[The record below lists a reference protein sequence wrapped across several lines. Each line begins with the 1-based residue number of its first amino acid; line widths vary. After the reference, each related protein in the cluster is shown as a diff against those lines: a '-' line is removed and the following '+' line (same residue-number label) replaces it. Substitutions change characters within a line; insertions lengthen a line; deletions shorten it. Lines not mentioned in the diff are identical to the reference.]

1 MENKKA
7 YLFNENKEFVG
18 EVDAQVDPLAL
29 KLLNKIE
36 YIKPENSTLE
46 PVIEEKEGFIR
57 KFDGEKWFYEEI
69 IIEEP
74 EPQPEPELTYADL
87 RRAEYPTIGDQLDMI
102 YWDKVNN
109 TNNWVDTITEIKN
122 KYPKE

>member
-7 YLFNENKEFVG
+7 YLFNENNEFLQEIDV
-18 EVDAQVDPLAL
+18 QVDPLAL

-57 KFDGEKWFYEEI
+57 KFDGKKWFYEEI

-74 EPQPEPELTYADL
+74 EPQPEPVLTYADL
-87 RRAEYPTIGDQLDMI
+87 RRAEYPSIGDQLDMI
-102 YWDKVNN
+102 YWDKINN

-122 KYPKE
+122 KYPKG

>member
-7 YLFNENKEFVG
+7 YLFNENNEFVN
-18 EVDAQVDPLAL
+18 EVDVQVDPLML
-29 KLLNKIE
+29 KLFNEIE
-36 YIKPENSTLE
+36 YILPENSTLE
-46 PVIEEKEGFIR
+46 PVIEEKDGFIR
-57 KFDGEKWFYEEI
+57 KFDGKKWFYEEI
-69 IIEEP
+69 ILPEP
-74 EPQPEPELTYADL
+74 EPQPEPTYQDL

-109 TNNWVDTITEIKN
+109 TNNWVDTITAVKN

>member
-7 YLFNENKEFVG
+7 YLFNENNEFIC
-18 EVDAQVDPLAL
+18 EIDAQVDPLAL

-57 KFDGEKWFYEEI
+57 KFDGGKWFYEKI

-74 EPQPEPELTYADL
+74 EPQPEPVLTYADL
-87 RRAEYPTIGDQLDMI
+87 RRAEYPSYGEQLDMI
-102 YWDKVNN
+102 YWDKINN
-109 TNNWVDTITEIKN
+109 TNNWVDTITDIKN

>member
-7 YLFNENKEFVG
+7 YLFNENNEFVT
-18 EVDAQVDPLAL
+18 EVDAQIDPLRL
-29 KLLNKIE
+29 KLFNEIE
-36 YIKPENSTLE
+36 YILPENSTLE

-57 KFDGEKWFYEEI
+57 KFDGKKWFYEEI
-69 IIEEP
+69 ILPEP
-74 EPQPEPELTYADL
+74 EPQPEPTYQDL

>member
-7 YLFNENKEFVG
+7 YLFNENNEFVI

-69 IIEEP
+69 KIEEP
-74 EPQPEPELTYADL
+74 EPEPELTYADL
-87 RRAEYPTIGDQLDMI
+87 RRAEYPSIGDQLDMI

-109 TNNWVDTITEIKN
+109 TNIWVDTITEIKN

>member
-7 YLFNENKEFVG
+7 YLFNKNNEFIE
-18 EVDAQVDPLAL
+18 EVDVQVDPLKL
-29 KLLNKIE
+29 KVLNKTE

-57 KFDGEKWFYEEI
+57 KFDGGKWFYQKI

-74 EPQPEPELTYADL
+74 EPQPDPTYKDL
-87 RRAEYPTIGDQLDMI
+87 RLLEYPSIGDQLDMI
-102 YWDKVNN
+102 YWDKINN